1 MVEIGLAGAFLGGV
15 VTLLSPCSVMLLPA
29 FFAYSFARTG
39 TLVGRTS
46 LFLLGLLATLVP
58 LGVGAGSLGVLLAS
72 HRQALV
78 LAGSLLVMVLGVLVA
93 LGVQVPGLGRA
104 SGGASPAAVFTLGM
118 TYGLAGT
125 CTGPIL
131 GSLLT
136 YAALAGSAVY
146 GGLLF
151 VSYALGMVAPLFVLA
166 LAWDR
171 VGLRDAAWLRPRPV
185 RLGRFETTVTGLVS
199 GALLVGLGVLLLVTD
214 GTTSLGGVLGV
225 ADQARL
231 EVAVRDWAEGFP
243 DLSVLAGLLV
253 AAVLVGWGWAA
264 SRRRRDP
271 A

>member
-1 MVEIGLAGAFLGGV
+1 
-15 VTLLSPCSVMLLPA
+15 
-29 FFAYSFARTG
+29 
-39 TLVGRTS
+39 
-46 LFLLGLLATLVP
+46 
-58 LGVGAGSLGVLLAS
+58 
-72 HRQALV
+72 
-78 LAGSLLVMVLGVLVA
+78 
-93 LGVQVPGLGRA
+93 
-104 SGGASPAAVFTLGM
+104 
-118 TYGLAGT
+118 
-125 CTGPIL
+125 
-131 GSLLT
+131 
-136 YAALAGSAVY
+136 
-146 GGLLF
+146 
-151 VSYALGMVAPLFVLA
+151 MVAPLFVLA